1 MMNRNSLFFILSA
14 IFTISFW
21 MSLEFS
27 IGSKPFKLKEKE
39 LKQIELNEQFISAKI
54 LADKLDQVYT
64 LFSRNLAL
72 SAKDSMAEEA
82 SLPFLKNITDLM
94 NKNNVAL
101 IKIKPRAREKKKN
114 YYLSPYELT
123 VRCTY
128 ENLGIFLTEMERSP
142 RLITMNEFSINNG
155 IERIKSTVE
164 EEDLLEQIINLKIST
179 LTLIKSKVRIRL

>member
-1 MMNRNSLFFILSA
+1 
-14 IFTISFW
+14 
-21 MSLEFS
+21 
-27 IGSKPFKLKEKE
+27 
-39 LKQIELNEQFISAKI
+39 
-54 LADKLDQVYT
+54 
-64 LFSRNLAL
+64 
-72 SAKDSMAEEA
+72 
-82 SLPFLKNITDLM
+82 M

-101 IKIKPRAREKKKN
+101 IKIRPRAREKKKN

>member
-27 IGSKPFKLKEKE
+27 IGSKPFTLKEKE

-101 IKIKPRAREKKKN
+101 IKIRPRPREKKKN

-128 ENLGIFLTEMERSP
+128 EALGIFLTEMERSP
-142 RLITMNEFSINNG
+142 RLITVNEFSINNG

-164 EEDLLEQIINLKIST
+164 EEELLEQIINLKIST
-179 LTLIKSKVRIRL
+179 LTLIKSKVRILS